1 MARALRENRPL
12 FVPKG
17 DEHLTLADCAR
28 AKRNCALLIKA
39 HGKVPILLEIWEDI
53 KAFERQLMNNDN
65 LDLEVEMA
73 LRGAA

>member
-1 MARALRENRPL
+1 M

-39 HGKVPILLEIWEDI
+39 HGKVPILLEFWEDI
-53 KAFERQLMNNDN
+53 KLFEKQLMNNDN
-65 LDLEVEMA
+65 LDLELEMV

>member
-53 KAFERQLMNNDN
+53 KLFEKQLMNNDN
-65 LDLEVEMA
+65 LDFELEMA
-73 LRGAA
+73 LQGAA